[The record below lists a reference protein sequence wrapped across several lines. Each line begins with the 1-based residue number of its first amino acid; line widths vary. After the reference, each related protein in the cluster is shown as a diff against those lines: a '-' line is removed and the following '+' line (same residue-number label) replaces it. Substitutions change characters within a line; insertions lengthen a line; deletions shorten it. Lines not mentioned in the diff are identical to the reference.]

1 MGAWNAARGGDLMQ
15 EQPERVWN
23 RDAWMVERAIVLQI
37 LRDDHE
43 ERWSREELAREI
55 PDFEPMVL
63 DGALARLRAEGILR
77 IADGRVWATRAPRRL
92 DELELIGI

>member
-1 MGAWNAARGGDLMQ
+1 MQ
-15 EQPERVWN
+15 GQPERVCN

-55 PDFEPMVL
+55 PDFEPGVL
-63 DGALARLRAEGILR
+63 DEALVRLEREGILQL
-77 IADGRVWATRAPRRL
+77 ADGCAWATRAPLRL
-92 DELELIGI
+92 DELELISV